1 MRREAEEETATATG
15 RAVRH
20 LTQEP
25 TPLPQVLAR
34 RDKADPKTLAVK
46 GGLLITSQPG
56 DKEPYFFSVRDQPTH
71 PTRKAFQL
79 SSFSTDLNEI

>member
-1 MRREAEEETATATG
+1 MRGEAEEETATATG

-34 RDKADPKTLAVK
+34 RDKVDPKTLAVN
-46 GGLLITSQPG
+46 GGPLITSQPG
-56 DKEPYFFSVRDQPTH
+56 DKDHISSLCTISLHIRH
-71 PTRKAFQL
+71 RKL
-79 SSFSTDLNEI
+79 SSFPPPLHRFK

>member
-34 RDKADPKTLAVK
+34 RDKVDPRTLAVN
-46 GGLLITSQPG
+46 GGPLITSQPG
-56 DKEPYFFSVRDQPTH
+56 DKEPYFFSVRLHIQHGTFP
-71 PTRKAFQL
+71 AIL
-79 SSFSTDLNEI
+79 LLATDLNEI

>member
-34 RDKADPKTLAVK
+34 RDKADPKTLTVK

-56 DKEPYFFSVRDQPTH
+56 DKAPYFFSVRDQPTH
-71 PTRKAFQL
+71 PTRKALQL
-79 SSFSTDLNEI
+79 SSVSTDLNKI

>member
-1 MRREAEEETATATG
+1 MRREAAEETATATG

-25 TPLPQVLAR
+25 TPLPQVLAKG
-34 RDKADPKTLAVK
+34 DKVDPKTLVVK

-56 DKEPYFFSVRDQPTH
+56 DKEPYLFSVRDQSTQ
-71 PTRKAFQL
+71 PTRKACQL
-79 SSFSTDLNEI
+79 SSFATDLNEI